1 MRGKSLQTAM
11 LLCGARWER
20 GPFPRQNPPGG
31 IGHPGTAGSGSAAH
45 GRGLAGTVSP
55 RSFAPAHP
63 SMPTTFLLPGISAS
77 PPPSPP
83 LSPRWLDT
91 WRDAETVWPVV
102 FQPDGRCSASNG
114 LQFWAGACRD
124 TYALLRLDAR
134 WILIRQWEAWRG
146 GERGLTGTPFW
157 ARKRGRPLAGAQ
169 EPVAIGLPR
178 PYRATKT
185 PWQSGTLR
193 MGQEGQSQSG
203 HFFFWGWGWEN
214 WMLFWGRMSSSD

>member
-1 MRGKSLQTAM
+1 MG
-11 LLCGARWER
+11 
-20 GPFPRQNPPGG
+20 
-31 IGHPGTAGSGSAAH
+31 
-45 GRGLAGTVSP
+45 AGTVPPAESSGWDRTSRHGGVGIRGTRPRPRWNRLSP
-55 RSFAPAHP
+55 LFRSRASIHADHLP
-63 SMPTTFLLPGISAS
+63 SPWHFCIP

-203 HFFFWGWGWEN
+203 HFLFWGWGWEN